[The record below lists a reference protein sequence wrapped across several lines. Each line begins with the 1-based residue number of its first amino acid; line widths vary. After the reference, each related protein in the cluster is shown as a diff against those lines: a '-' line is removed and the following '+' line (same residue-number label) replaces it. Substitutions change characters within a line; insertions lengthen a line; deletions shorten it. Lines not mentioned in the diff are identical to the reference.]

1 MYTSDPGRKMAAKNM
16 LKYDIIEA
24 NFSPSKLN
32 LACCM
37 LIKLLIIIS
46 LCAKVQK
53 KMRKCPHLVTR
64 GVYESV

>member
-1 MYTSDPGRKMAAKNM
+1 MYTRDPGRKMAAKIM
-16 LKYDIIEA
+16 LKYDMIEA

-46 LCAKVQK
+46 I
-53 KMRKCPHLVTR
+53 
-64 GVYESV
+64 

>member
-1 MYTSDPGRKMAAKNM
+1 MYTRDPGRKMAAKNM

-46 LCAKVQK
+46 I
-53 KMRKCPHLVTR
+53 
-64 GVYESV
+64 